1 MGAAHDRWVI
11 AQNILAK
18 YGWVDKVDLQSEMAK
33 VQALI
38 NITGMK
44 PQPIAPQNFAPS
56 TPPPQQTMDT
66 GIAPPDAA
74 LPQQGGMSQQTP

>member
-1 MGAAHDRWVI
+1 MGQAADRWII

-18 YGWVDKVDLQSEMAK
+18 YGGVDKVDLQSEMAK

-44 PQPIAPQNFAPS
+44 PRPIAPQNFAPS
-56 TPPPQQTMDT
+56 SPPPQQTMDT

-74 LPQQGGMSQQTP
+74 LSQQGDMSQQTP

>member
-1 MGAAHDRWVI
+1 MGQAADRWII

-18 YGWVDKVDLQSEMAK
+18 YGGVDKVDLQSEMAK

-74 LPQQGGMSQQTP
+74 LSQQGGMSQQTP

>member
-1 MGAAHDRWVI
+1 MGTAHDRWVI

-18 YGWVDKVDLQSEMAK
+18 YGGVDKVDLQSEMAK

-56 TPPPQQTMDT
+56 TPPPQQTMDM
-66 GIAPPDAA
+66 GIAPPVANDGQSA
-74 LPQQGGMSQQTP
+74 MISQQTP

>member
-1 MGAAHDRWVI
+1 MGAAHDRCVI

-18 YGWVDKVDLQSEMAK
+18 YGGVDKVDLQSEMAK

-44 PQPIAPQNFAPS
+44 PQSIAPQNFAPS
-56 TPPPQQTMDT
+56 TPPPQQTIDT

-74 LPQQGGMSQQTP
+74 LSQQGDMSQQTP

>member
-18 YGWVDKVDLQSEMAK
+18 YGGVDKVDLQSEIAK

-66 GIAPPDAA
+66 GIAPPDAV
-74 LPQQGGMSQQTP
+74 LSQQGGMGQQTP

>member
-1 MGAAHDRWVI
+1 MGQAADRWII

-18 YGWVDKVDLQSEMAK
+18 YGGVDKVDLQSEMAK

-56 TPPPQQTMDT
+56 TPPPQQTIDT

-74 LPQQGGMSQQTP
+74 LSQQGDMSQQTP

>member
-1 MGAAHDRWVI
+1 MGAAEDRWIMVN
-11 AQNILAK
+11 NILAK
-18 YGWVDKVDLQSEMAK
+18 YGGVDKVDLRSEMAK

-44 PQPIAPQNFAPS
+44 PQPISPQNFAPS
-56 TPPPQQTMDT
+56 TPPPQQTTDT

-74 LPQQGGMSQQTP
+74 LPQQGGMGQQTP

>member
-1 MGAAHDRWVI
+1 MGQATDRWIMV
-11 AQNILAK
+11 QNILAK
-18 YGWVDKVDLQSEMAK
+18 YGGVDKVDLASELAK

-56 TPPPQQTMDT
+56 PQPQGQVMDTGITPPVTDQSQTAIPPQQT
-66 GIAPPDAA
+66 P
-74 LPQQGGMSQQTP
+74 

>member
-1 MGAAHDRWVI
+1 MGQAADRWII

-18 YGWVDKVDLQSEMAK
+18 YGGVDKVDLQSEMAK

-44 PQPIAPQNFAPS
+44 PQPIVPQNFAPS

-74 LPQQGGMSQQTP
+74 LSQQGGMSQQTP